1 MQYILIY
8 LIISINGILLKGGIV
23 RLDNSLFTMVKVISI
38 NDFSIPDRESSRS
51 TGDSIRLVAV
61 YVCDFTH
68 GKIMETIFSR
78 GELHYDEFILE
89 GYI

>member
-38 NDFSIPDRESSRS
+38 NDFSLPDRESSRS
-51 TGDSIRLVAV
+51 TGDSIRLVAICV
-61 YVCDFTH
+61 YDVTH
-68 GKIMETIFSR
+68 DEILATIF
-78 GELHYDEFILE
+78 
-89 GYI
+89 